1 MSSRLE
7 LRRHTISA
15 CMAVALLGAGCAGAP
30 PRAERY
36 IAPPMGSSWTYST
49 VSTGSYGSGSGQVTL
64 RLGEATWDGRKVYS
78 FQSPAVHS
86 LQDENSALLAVTAP
100 NGTVQARFDP
110 PIGYRFPLEVGK
122 AWSQE
127 HTTTTVATGQ
137 KIGFTAT
144 WKVEAYEDVTV
155 PAGTFKAWRIAY
167 SDTTGES
174 MTLWSAPEKLGVF
187 IKRNQERSA
196 SYRLGPGT
204 RSMEL
209 LTVPALK

>member
-1 MSSRLE
+1 MNARPGF
-7 LRRHTISA
+7 RRNTLGA
-15 CMAVALLGAGCAGAP
+15 CMVTAVLAAGCASAP

-36 IAPPMGSSWTYST
+36 IAPPTGSSWTYSA

-78 FQSPAVHS
+78 FQSPGMHS

-100 NGTVQARFDP
+100 NGDLQARFDP

-122 AWSQE
+122 AWSQD
-127 HTTTTVATGQ
+127 HTTTVATGQ
-137 KIGFTAT
+137 KFAFTAN

-155 PAGTFKAWRIAY
+155 PAGTFKAWRISY

-174 MTLWSAPEKLGVF
+174 MTLWSAPDKLGVF

-209 LTVPALK
+209 LTAPALK